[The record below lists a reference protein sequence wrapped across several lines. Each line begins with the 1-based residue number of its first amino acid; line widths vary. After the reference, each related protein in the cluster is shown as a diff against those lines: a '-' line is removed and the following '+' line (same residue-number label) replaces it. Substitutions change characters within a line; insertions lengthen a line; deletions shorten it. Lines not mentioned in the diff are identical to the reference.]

1 MPSKT
6 LTMDADYYGLLRVDP
21 KADLLTIRNAWASEQ
36 RLWGVRQNAPDLA
49 TRHAAERHVQLLG
62 KVKDVLLD
70 PQRRAKYDRERA
82 QPTVTIAPRAPA
94 LAEHV
99 ADSAEPVVM
108 HRGYAARHPE
118 LLKPVAVGLAGG
130 LITGSQVFHWD
141 FALMMAVG
149 SLLCMLVY
157 AFNILGLRSAAWT
170 FRTRAR
176 GVASMVVLSA
186 LTLGFGLR
194 VLFDLVRS

>member
-1 MPSKT
+1 
-6 LTMDADYYGLLRVDP
+6 MDADYYGLLRVDP
-21 KADLLTIRNAWASEQ
+21 KADLVTIRTAWASEQ

-82 QPTVTIAPRAPA
+82 QPTVKIAPRAPA

-108 HRGYAARHPE
+108 HQGYAARHPE

-141 FALMMAVG
+141 FPEMMAIVFLL
-149 SLLCMLVY
+149 SLPVY
-157 AFNILGLRSAAWT
+157 AFDVLGLRSVAWV

-176 GVASMVVLSA
+176 GIASWVVLIS
-186 LTLGFGLR
+186 LTAGFGLR
-194 VLFDLVRS
+194 VLLELLRS